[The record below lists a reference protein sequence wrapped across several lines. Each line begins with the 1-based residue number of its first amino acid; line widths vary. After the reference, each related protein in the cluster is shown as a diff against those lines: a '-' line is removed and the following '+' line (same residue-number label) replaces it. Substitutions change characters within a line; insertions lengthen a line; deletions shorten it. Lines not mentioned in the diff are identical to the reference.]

1 MLKINLKTEKE
12 LQSYIRLAMQKEK
25 INKKN
30 LAFMLDISYP
40 TMLKYLE
47 SPYLLTISQL
57 NSICQAL
64 QIDIKITLN
73 KEQNYDQNI

>member
-12 LQSYIRLAMQKEK
+12 LQSYIRLAMQKET

-40 TMLKYLE
+40 TVLKYLE
-47 SPYLLTISQL
+47 NPEELSIKKLR
-57 NSICQAL
+57 SICKVL
-64 QIDIKITLN
+64 LIDLKITLN